1 MASALAAIHPGL
13 PAAALLSDGKIDPHV
28 IAGVLGVDNDSE
40 LVRQN
45 RGLARGAERSAL
57 STIVSSL
64 QSAGITLPSVKSE
77 LGVGA
82 GSGQGPK
89 KTPGKTPGSSGKTP
103 GRPPKTGASDTA
115 ALNPSAAVL
124 MTPEEVIAAAY
135 LEAQEKRDAAETAV
149 AGIGDLRKIA
159 QVRDD
164 ALKPKPTTTAGR
176 LIKAA
181 NNALERAE
189 KIKAGGGGDGRALRV
204 QGVRKS
210 GGAKTPG
217 GGVSGK
223 PGRPNGAGATGQQT
237 TRPSEALLMERVG
250 DGSEAFVFAPPLAKS
265 PRAVAAEAYALVA
278 EEANAGDGEKEEDAG
293 EEKNE
298 IEASGDPDGRIE
310 TPTDA
315 KESPTE
321 TKDSSKETRGDEKY
335 LIHVAVSSAPK
346 RELAGKELTE
356 KDSVTGGANLEPATA
371 TGGGKRKRDSG
382 DAKKKS
388 DSGETKKR
396 DDAETKD
403 TKDTEDSKEDSKEDT
418 KDTDDKKTKAKAKAK
433 PKPKKTPKTG
443 AAGWGDGGRELIG
456 DSSVTSWLEQRG
468 FGEYAAA
475 FAGAQISRDKLQK
488 LTMQDIEQ
496 IPVEGE
502 ATRGAIWRACQ
513 LENAERVSKEDVPK
527 SLLKKTGGRASFGP
541 ATKPASKAKISKEEK
556 QAVPD
561 PETAKEETTT
571 DTDGFGSREGGK
583 RKRVPKEKASV

>member
-28 IAGVLGVDNDSE
+28 IAGVLGVDDDSE

-82 GSGQGPK
+82 GSGQGPN

-103 GRPPKTGASDTA
+103 GRPPKTGASATA

-210 GGAKTPG
+210 GGAKTSKKNKNEFMKG
-217 GGVSGK
+217 GYSAQEAEAIMAVDDFGGAATGASAVLLGSLMGVTAQTVRTIELRAIAKLKKPSRMGLVMPFVDKTTRDAIEQAAFGDEEFATALASAVERADERAGGGRVFGAFAGGAVASFGVSG
-223 PGRPNGAGATGQQT
+223 GN
-237 TRPSEALLMERVG
+237 TR
-250 DGSEAFVFAPPLAKS
+250 GSETAPKKRRRSAQRRQAIGRQAKS
-265 PRAVAAEAYALVA
+265 KSTLKERGVARGDNAEATARDTVRKTATVRAV
-278 EEANAGDGEKEEDAG
+278 
-293 EEKNE
+293 
-298 IEASGDPDGRIE
+298 
-310 TPTDA
+310 
-315 KESPTE
+315 
-321 TKDSSKETRGDEKY
+321 
-335 LIHVAVSSAPK
+335 
-346 RELAGKELTE
+346 
-356 KDSVTGGANLEPATA
+356 
-371 TGGGKRKRDSG
+371 
-382 DAKKKS
+382 
-388 DSGETKKR
+388 
-396 DDAETKD
+396 
-403 TKDTEDSKEDSKEDT
+403 
-418 KDTDDKKTKAKAKAK
+418 
-433 PKPKKTPKTG
+433 
-443 AAGWGDGGRELIG
+443 
-456 DSSVTSWLEQRG
+456 
-468 FGEYAAA
+468 
-475 FAGAQISRDKLQK
+475 
-488 LTMQDIEQ
+488 
-496 IPVEGE
+496 
-502 ATRGAIWRACQ
+502 
-513 LENAERVSKEDVPK
+513 
-527 SLLKKTGGRASFGP
+527 
-541 ATKPASKAKISKEEK
+541 
-556 QAVPD
+556 
-561 PETAKEETTT
+561 
-571 DTDGFGSREGGK
+571 
-583 RKRVPKEKASV
+583 